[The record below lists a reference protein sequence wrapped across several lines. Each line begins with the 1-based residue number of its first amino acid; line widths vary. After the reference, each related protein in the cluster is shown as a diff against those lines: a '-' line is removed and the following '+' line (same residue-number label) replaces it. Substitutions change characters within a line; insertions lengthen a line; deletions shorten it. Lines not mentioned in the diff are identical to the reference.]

1 MTRTG
6 GQLQFQQFNLSFTLL
21 FGARK
26 LKENYGLAYKQTLKP
41 IGHRKELR
49 PKQSDSKHATQNRKT
64 LHQNILA
71 EYPFFLSNEPEVK
84 YNTINDKIQL
94 HIIGFTNRM

>member
-6 GQLQFQQFNLSFTLL
+6 GRLEFQRCNFSFTLL

-49 PKQSDSKHATQNRKT
+49 PKQSDSKHAIQNRKT

-71 EYPFFLSNEPEVK
+71 EYPLFFVQRTRGQVQHYK
-84 YNTINDKIQL
+84 
-94 HIIGFTNRM
+94 

>member
-6 GQLQFQQFNLSFTLL
+6 GRLEFQRCNFSFTLL

-49 PKQSDSKHATQNRKT
+49 PKQSDSKHAIQNRKT
-64 LHQNILA
+64 LQQNVLTKISL
-71 EYPFFLSNEPEVK
+71 FFCP
-84 YNTINDKIQL
+84 
-94 HIIGFTNRM
+94 TNQRSSTTL

>member
-6 GQLQFQQFNLSFTLL
+6 ARLEFQRCNFSFTLL

-49 PKQSDSKHATQNRKT
+49 PKQSDSKHAIQNRKT
-64 LHQNILA
+64 LHQNVLT
-71 EYPFFLSNEPEVK
+71 EFFFSNKPEVK